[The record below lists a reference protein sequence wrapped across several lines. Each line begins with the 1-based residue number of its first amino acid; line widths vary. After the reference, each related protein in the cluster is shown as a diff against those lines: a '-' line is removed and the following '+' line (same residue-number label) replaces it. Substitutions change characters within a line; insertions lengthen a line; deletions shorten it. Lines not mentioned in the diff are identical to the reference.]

1 MSQPFAVAEQFTG
14 IPGKYV
20 KLEET
25 ISSFERLV
33 AGEFDHCPEQ
43 AFFMAGGIDDVVEN
57 AKKLASCVMQVSVI
71 SPEASLFEGEADSVV
86 APAFDGEVGI
96 LPATRR

>member
-33 AGEFDHCPEQ
+33 AGEFDALPEQ
-43 AFFMAGGIDDVVEN
+43 AFFMAGGIEDVV
-57 AKKLASCVMQVSVI
+57 AKAEQLAK
-71 SPEASLFEGEADSVV
+71 A
-86 APAFDGEVGI
+86 
-96 LPATRR
+96 